1 MKEEDLSDHCVVL
14 SMVEFEK
21 LKTKVAYNK
30 EQGLGNREEALR
42 LEMEIS
48 ESHVKKHKKN

>member
-1 MKEEDLSDHCVVL
+1 M
-14 SMVEFEK
+14 EFKK

-30 EQGLGNREEALR
+30 EQGLGNREEAMR

-48 ESHVKKHKKN
+48 ESHVRRHKKN

>member
-1 MKEEDLSDHCVVL
+1 M
-14 SMVEFEK
+14 EFKK

-30 EQGLGNREEALR
+30 EQGLGNREEAMR

-48 ESHVKKHKKN
+48 ESHVKNTRRTEEKEWMI